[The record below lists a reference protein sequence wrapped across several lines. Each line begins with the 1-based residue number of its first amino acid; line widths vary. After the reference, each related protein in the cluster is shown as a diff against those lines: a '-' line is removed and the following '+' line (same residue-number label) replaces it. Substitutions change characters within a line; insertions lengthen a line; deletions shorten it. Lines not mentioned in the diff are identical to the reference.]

1 VCIFKASHLTT
12 LGSAPEQARGGG
24 IGGTSG
30 RLSNAMVSG
39 HFPCVILESLRQDP
53 VRSRTAGNLRSRS
66 MRTYETN
73 VCCDTVKCKI
83 CQIADL

>member
-1 VCIFKASHLTT
+1 MCIFKASHLTT

-39 HFPCVILESLRQDP
+39 HFTIACSCASQGHGVKAPYEGMKGRGAAHVGWLDP
-53 VRSRTAGNLRSRS
+53 DAAEKSWSNGLG
-66 MRTYETN
+66 
-73 VCCDTVKCKI
+73 
-83 CQIADL
+83 